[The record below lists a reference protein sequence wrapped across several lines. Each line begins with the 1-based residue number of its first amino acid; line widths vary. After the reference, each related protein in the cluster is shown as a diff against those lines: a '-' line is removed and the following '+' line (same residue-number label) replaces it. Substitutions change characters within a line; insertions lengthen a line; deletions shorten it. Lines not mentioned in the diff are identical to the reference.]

1 MQRQNHPQSVKRLAK
16 NSSLDRDLVDILKIV
31 LKDIESQ
38 PSENFYVVVGKQ
50 IVQKLSRFNSVIVK
64 EKSIQTVYSANK
76 TIKEYCSDLMLQ
88 VLVRIAE

>member
-64 EKSIQTVYSANK
+64 EKSIQTVYGANK

-88 VLVRIAE
+88 VLIRIAE